1 MKKKLTYLLVF
12 SLFLILSCSREKQT
26 EKEKFLP
33 PTETSTIDEMIEWA
47 NNQEWTEEEIAH
59 FDSLNEN
66 YALLI
71 RGAERELDTIIN
83 HYHFCFTTDE

>member
-1 MKKKLTYLLVF
+1 MKLKLIFLFIL
-12 SLFLILSCSREKQT
+12 SLFLLFSCSREKQT
-26 EKEKFLP
+26 EKDKFLP
-33 PTETSTIDEMIEWA
+33 LTEISTIDEIIEWA
-47 NNQEWTEEEIAH
+47 NNQEWTEDEIAH

-83 HYHFCFTTDE
+83 HYHFYFTTDE

>member
-1 MKKKLTYLLVF
+1 MKLKLIFLFILSLYLLF
-12 SLFLILSCSREKQT
+12 SCSREKD
-26 EKEKFLP
+26 KLLP

-83 HYHFCFTTDE
+83 HYHFYFTTDE